1 MVERRPLDVVA
12 PNIHA
17 VDQGASS
24 LVDSLAVLEKFHTQN
39 LVRAA
44 GFEPAIP

>member
-1 MVERRPLDVVA
+1 MVERRPLDEA
-12 PNIHA
+12 EPNIHA

-24 LVDSLAVLEKFHTQN
+24 LVDNHTVLEKFHFGN